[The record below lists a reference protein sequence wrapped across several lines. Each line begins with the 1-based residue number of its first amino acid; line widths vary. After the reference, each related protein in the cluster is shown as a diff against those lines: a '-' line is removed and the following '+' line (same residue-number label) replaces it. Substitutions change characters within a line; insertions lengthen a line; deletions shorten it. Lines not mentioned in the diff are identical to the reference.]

1 MKNNAV
7 CLQRNKCVTRSGS
20 QEAKNEPTK
29 KQNKKTLNPNICL
42 GMSMLGRK
50 NKASICCGCRAPHV
64 MICALIGLIGKQD
77 PGRDSMT
84 LVPNDF
90 LDCQKFGFE
99 FQTLLSSLLSELLQ
113 TIRW

>member
-1 MKNNAV
+1 MQCASKETNA
-7 CLQRNKCVTRSGS
+7 S
-20 QEAKNEPTK
+20 QKVEAKRLKTNQQK

-64 MICALIGLIGKQD
+64 MICALIGLTGKQD

-99 FQTLLSSLLSELLQ
+99 FQTPLSSLLSELLQ
-113 TIRW
+113 IIRW